1 MFFLYCNE
9 SANSMLTAVNSFLRY
24 STIMAGT
31 AVSLIPII
39 ILFIFTQ
46 KYFVESFASSG
57 VKG

>member
-1 MFFLYCNE
+1 MYTIPVGLQKFQMSNG
-9 SANSMLTAVNSFLRY
+9 SSY

-31 AVSLIPII
+31 AVSLIL